1 MILHDNIDIN
11 DSIINGFCIAKTS
24 TGEVLFKKHNMVV
37 ASGRKAIYN
46 ILSGLCTNPTTAPS
60 FKFSS
65 IKFGNN
71 RNITTLNTTDVSV
84 ISDKDYQYEI
94 IDNSKDNGENN
105 NARIEYGSDGSR
117 YFKFSINVNAEIPA
131 ELTELG
137 LYFTQNGEEAL
148 FSRVV
153 FDPIF
158 CGPNAAV
165 SSFTIEYYVYL

>member
-11 DSIINGFCIAKTS
+11 DSVVNGFCIAKTS

-37 ASGRKAIYN
+37 AGGRNAIYGMLHN
-46 ILSGLCTNPTTAPS
+46 LCTGSTTAPS

-71 RNITTLNTTDVSV
+71 RNITTLNTEGVST
-84 ISDKDYQYEI
+84 IDNNYQYTI
-94 IDNSKDNGENN
+94 CDKSENNDEEN
-105 NARIEYGSDGSR
+105 NARIDYSADSR
-117 YFKFSINVNAEIPA
+117 YFKFNINVAATIPA

-137 LYFTQNGEEAL
+137 LYFTQDNGSSETL

>member
-11 DSIINGFCIAKTS
+11 DSIVNGFCIAKTS

-37 ASGRKAIYN
+37 AGGRNAIYN
-46 ILSGLCTNPTTAPS
+46 MLHSLCTGSTPSPS

-71 RNITTLNTTDVSV
+71 RNITTLNTDSISV
-84 ISDKDYQYEI
+84 IGEEYQYNFENN
-94 IDNSKDNGENN
+94 DENN
-105 NARIEYGSDGSR
+105 NASIDYGSDDGSSR
-117 YFKFSINVNAEIPA
+117 YFKFNINVDAKTPA

-137 LYFTQNGEEAL
+137 LYFTQDNGSTETL